1 MKNLTFEGKPKHD
14 VCIKHNKN
22 KIPTLSL
29 EKAEDN
35 IKIIYISEKQEL
47 TFGPKVQLKTKNQL
61 LWAKVLRNSISL
73 PQKSSEI
80 IEKKWRLN

>member
-47 TFGPKVQLKTKNQL
+47 TFGPKVQLRTSWQFL
-61 LWAKVLRNSISL
+61 FAYIHRNSLFLS
-73 PQKSSEI
+73 
-80 IEKKWRLN
+80 

>member
-14 VCIKHNKN
+14 VYIKHN

-61 LWAKVLRNSISL
+61 L
-73 PQKSSEI
+73 
-80 IEKKWRLN
+80 